1 MVEEEREDREE
12 EEGEEGEEEEEGDNL
27 GELVDGGITEDN
39 LANVTGDDAEESNTS
54 GVGANQDVDDG
65 DVDADVVDSGAVG
78 GENLTMGDVADGD
91 VADGD
96 VADGDVAD
104 GDVADDM
111 VNGIED
117 GSDDMDSITIDGGD
131 SAATIH
137 EVDEEEEFLKNQ
149 CEAILFV
156 SGKAISAEEISVKIG
171 VSKAKIEKLLEEL
184 AFNYLERATSLE
196 IAKLGDKYILQLK
209 AEYTDHVKK
218 FAAGGLIREAVMRTL
233 TIIAAK
239 QPILQSALSK
249 LRSGAGEHIKEML
262 EIGLVKKVKK
272 GRSFE
277 LTTTEKFADMFG
289 LSRDVH
295 KMKEQLKVFLMGKE

>member
-78 GENLTMGDVADGD
+78 GENLTM
-91 VADGD
+91 
-96 VADGDVAD
+96 GDVAD